1 MSKFD
6 RYAKLLFSNIA
17 NPQQSNSNLSNQ
29 PSSPSHLNLLP
40 ADGRSKQILILI
52 FYEGPQVPTSPQGG
66 DKSKKSFAVIMTVI
80 ILISYLESPEST
92 H

>member
-40 ADGRSKQILILI
+40 ADGRS
-52 FYEGPQVPTSPQGG
+52 PQVPTSPQGG
-66 DKSKKSFAVIMTVI
+66 DKSKKSFANRLSQ
-80 ILISYLESPEST
+80 LIEHNMRLKL
-92 H
+92 